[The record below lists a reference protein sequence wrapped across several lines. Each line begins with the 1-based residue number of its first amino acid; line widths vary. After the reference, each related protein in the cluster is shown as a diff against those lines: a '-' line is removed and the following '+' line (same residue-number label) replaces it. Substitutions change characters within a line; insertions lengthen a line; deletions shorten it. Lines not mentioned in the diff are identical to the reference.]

1 MYGRIVKLM
10 LKPGNRDETI
20 ELFKSSAA
28 AMPGCLSYVVAR
40 DSSDADVLWII
51 KVWTARSVTV
61 PRSHCPLYGRSFPN
75 RKH

>member
-1 MYGRIVKLM
+1 M
-10 LKPGNRDETI
+10 LKPARGTRLI

-28 AMPGCLSYVVAR
+28 AIPGCLSYVVAR